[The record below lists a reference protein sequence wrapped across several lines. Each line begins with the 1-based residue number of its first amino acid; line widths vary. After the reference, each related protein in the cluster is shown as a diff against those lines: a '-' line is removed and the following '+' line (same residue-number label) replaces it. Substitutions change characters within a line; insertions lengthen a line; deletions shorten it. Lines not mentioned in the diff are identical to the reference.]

1 LFVIQ
6 ICSQWLCTIQTSVIC
21 LANESGLGDKR
32 TDCNTIEASGD
43 ECNRFP
49 VYIHSIENNG
59 VNDIEIANLNVKRDG
74 DDMSAKTINTQT
86 LLAGESIRLV
96 EERIVGSTDFCEK
109 ERIVT
114 KTIVEA
120 EEPKSCEDSATY
132 TFGAPP
138 TPPSPTLFPTRF
150 SYQLDTFGFEED
162 RLTNFTDCSSRD
174 VCDADSLCGFSGYAA
189 DAEFGAEDWIEA
201 TRGTKA
207 DCNVPGF
214 DYYLLEG
221 PYCPPG
227 SRCSGRCHIELI
239 CSYDE

>member
-1 LFVIQ
+1 M
-6 ICSQWLCTIQTSVIC
+6 CIQTSVVC
-21 LANESGLGDKR
+21 LANESGLGDKLS
-32 TDCNTIEASGD
+32 DCNTFEASG
-43 ECNRFP
+43 EQCNRFP
-49 VYIHSIENNG
+49 TYIHSIENKG
-59 VNDIEIANLNVKRDG
+59 ANDVEITSLTVERDG
-74 DDMSAKTINTQT
+74 GMSKTIDTQP
-86 LLAGESIRLV
+86 LLAGKSTRLV
-96 EERIVGSTDFCEK
+96 EERVGSIDFCEK
-109 ERIVT
+109 ERIAT

-120 EEPKSCEDSATY
+120 EEPKSCEDFATY

-138 TPPSPTLFPTRF
+138 TPPSPTLPPTRF
-150 SYQLDTFGFEED
+150 SYQLDTPGFETD

-174 VCDADSLCGFSGYAA
+174 FCDADSLCGFSGYAA

-221 PYCPPG
+221 PYCPPDR
-227 SRCSGRCHIELI
+227 SCSGRCHIELI